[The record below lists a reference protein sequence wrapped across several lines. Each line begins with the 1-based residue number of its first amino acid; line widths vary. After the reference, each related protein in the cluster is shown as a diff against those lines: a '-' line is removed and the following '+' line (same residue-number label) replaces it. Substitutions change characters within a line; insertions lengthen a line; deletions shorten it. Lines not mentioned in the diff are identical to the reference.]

1 MNQTPQYIPSVEEI
15 RHSLCSQL
23 IGAGLKTATD
33 IVDNAKA
40 LEEYIFGA
48 KPEMQNTRTGAA
60 QSTKT
65 KNAKV
70 EEASVGSDP
79 TPETK
84 TTEQKAV
91 EETQTETAQYSFDDV
106 KAALMRV
113 AKRDR
118 EALKGFLDQLG
129 AANVPA
135 IAESSYPQ
143 AMKLVEEFEAQ
154 NA

>member
-1 MNQTPQYIPSVEEI
+1 MNQSPQYVPSVQEI

-33 IVDNAKA
+33 IVDTAKA
-40 LEEYIFGA
+40 IEEYVFGA
-48 KPEMQNTRTGAA
+48 KPEMQNARTGAA
-60 QSTKT
+60 QSTKS
-65 KNAKV
+65 KEAKK
-70 EEASVGSDP
+70 EEAPVDSNL

-118 EALKGFLDQLG
+118 EALKGVLDQLG

>member
-1 MNQTPQYIPSVEEI
+1 MNQPSQYVPSVQEI

-33 IVDNAKA
+33 IVDTAKA
-40 LEEYIFGA
+40 IEEYVFGA
-48 KPEMQNTRTGAA
+48 KPEMQNARTGAG
-60 QSTKT
+60 QSTKS
-65 KNAKV
+65 KEAKK
-70 EEASVGSDP
+70 EAPVDSNL
-79 TPETK
+79 TPDTK

-91 EETQTETAQYSFDDV
+91 EETQTAQYSFDDV

-143 AMKLVEEFEAQ
+143 AMKLVEEFEAK

>member
-1 MNQTPQYIPSVEEI
+1 MNQSPQYTPSVEEI

-23 IGAGLKTATD
+23 IGAGLKTAAD
-33 IVDNAKA
+33 IVDTAKA
-40 LEEYIFGA
+40 IEEYVFGA
-48 KPEMQNTRTGAA
+48 KPEMQNARTGAG
-60 QSTKT
+60 QSTKS
-65 KNAKV
+65 KEVK
-70 EEASVGSDP
+70 EASVGSDP

-84 TTEQKAV
+84 AIEQKAV

-118 EALKGFLDQLG
+118 EALKGILDQLG

>member
-1 MNQTPQYIPSVEEI
+1 MNQSPQYTPSVQEI

-33 IVDNAKA
+33 IVDTAKA
-40 LEEYIFGA
+40 IEEYVFGA
-48 KPEMQNTRTGAA
+48 KPEMQNARTSAA
-60 QSTKT
+60 QSTKS
-65 KNAKV
+65 KEAKV

-84 TTEQKAV
+84 TTEQKTV
-91 EETQTETAQYSFDDV
+91 EEKQTETAQYSFDDV

-118 EALKGFLDQLG
+118 EALKDILDQLG